1 MSQGC
6 IRVRRHRTGGAHGGS
21 NHVANNGNSPKKRSY
36 THENHRYQEGSDHE
50 ETGKLLPM
58 GCRGHVSSGEEELR
72 DRSRASARR
81 SSSIKRRTPLW
92 FWCGV
97 VFFSGAV
104 SCQTTTQNDAA
115 SQPLVLT
122 IGFPEAGA
130 AGAELGLGQLLNV
143 FTQEGLTQVNLGVDG
158 RAVPRLAEGWSW
170 EAGGLRLRLRLRG
183 DVVFHDGTKLTASV
197 AAEAL
202 KRAIE
207 RPANRALYPSLS
219 DIIDVRP
226 DTDLELVVELSRP
239 SALLPEE
246 LDFPLGTGPDN
257 VGTLAFRLVRQDS
270 DGAVLERFDRYY
282 LGAPRIRQ
290 IVIKP
295 FDTLR
300 TTWTSLLRS
309 EVDMSTDVP
318 PEALEFVQSDDIQT
332 ISFPRNYQFL
342 IAFNSRK
349 PPFTSA
355 LVRRALNSAVDRNR
369 LIASVLRNGGQPATG
384 PLWPQHWAY
393 DASVQPYGFDP
404 RGALSLL
411 ESAGFR
417 LSAATGSLPPARL
430 RFVCLLAD
438 NFSLQERIGLEVQ
451 KQLYDVGVDMQFEVV
466 PIEEYNLRIRSGQF
480 DAVLMDS
487 ISGPTFGR
495 PFIFWRSAREFK
507 GLNMFGYENPD
518 AERLFQ
524 ILRTSTN
531 EAAVRSAVS
540 RLQRTLLED
549 PPALFLV
556 WNQRTRA
563 VSRRFRIEN
572 SGRDPLFTIWQWT
585 ENTDRQ
591 PLSTQ

>member
-1 MSQGC
+1 MG
-6 IRVRRHRTGGAHGGS
+6 RGG
-21 NHVANNGNSPKKRSY
+21 
-36 THENHRYQEGSDHE
+36 Q
-50 ETGKLLPM
+50 L
-58 GCRGHVSSGEEELR
+58 SSGEEELR
-72 DRSRASARR
+72 SRPRASARC
-81 SSSIKRRTPLW
+81 SSVIKRRTALW

-97 VFFSGAV
+97 VFLSGIG
-104 SCQTTTQNDAA
+104 CQSAA
-115 SQPLVLT
+115 SDAPAQRVVLT
-122 IGFPEAGA
+122 IGFPEAGPS
-130 AGAELGLGQLLNV
+130 GTELGLGQLINI
-143 FTQEGLTQVNLGVDG
+143 FTLEGLTQVTFGVDG
-158 RAVPRLAEGWSW
+158 RALPRLAESWSW
-170 EAGGLRLRLRLRG
+170 ESDGMRLRLRLRG
-183 DVVFHDGTKLTASV
+183 DVEFHDGTKLTSTI

-207 RPANRALYPSLS
+207 RAANRALYPSLS
-219 DIIDVRP
+219 DIVDVHP
-226 DTDLELVVELSRP
+226 DTELELVVELSQP

-246 LDFPLGTGPDN
+246 LDFPLDIGRDN
-257 VGTLAFRLVRQDS
+257 VGTGAFRLVRRDS
-270 DGAVLERFDRYY
+270 EGVLLERFDRYY
-282 LGAPRIRQ
+282 LGAPRIDQ

-332 ISFPRNYQFL
+332 VSFPRNYQFL

-393 DASVQPYGFDP
+393 DTSVQPYGFDP
-404 RGALSLL
+404 RAAVSLL
-411 ESAGFR
+411 ESAGFQP
-417 LSAATGSLPPARL
+417 SAASGSLPPARL
-430 RFVCLLAD
+430 RFVCLLPD

-466 PIEEYNLRIRSGQF
+466 PIEEYTLRIRAGQF

-487 ISGPTFGR
+487 ISGPTVGR

-507 GLNMFGYENPD
+507 GLNMFGYENPE

-563 VSRRFRIEN
+563 VSRRFRVEN
-572 SGRDPLFTIWQWT
+572 SARDPLFTIWQWA
-585 ENTDRQ
+585 ENSDRRAV
-591 PLSTQ
+591 STQ

>member
-1 MSQGC
+1 M
-6 IRVRRHRTGGAHGGS
+6 A
-21 NHVANNGNSPKKRSY
+21 
-36 THENHRYQEGSDHE
+36 THDTAPE
-50 ETGKLLPM
+50 P
-58 GCRGHVSSGEEELR
+58 V
-72 DRSRASARR
+72 
-81 SSSIKRRTPLW
+81 
-92 FWCGV
+92 
-97 VFFSGAV
+97 
-104 SCQTTTQNDAA
+104 
-115 SQPLVLT
+115 VLT
-122 IGFPEAGA
+122 VGFPEAGV
-130 AGAELGLGQLLNV
+130 AGVDFGLGQLLNV

-158 RAVPRLAEGWSW
+158 RAVPRLAESWSW
-170 EAGGLRLRLRLRG
+170 ENEGLRLRLRLRG
-183 DVVFHDGTKLTASV
+183 DVLFHDGTKLTSSV

-202 KRAIE
+202 KRAVE
-207 RPANRALYPSLS
+207 RPANRARYPSLS
-219 DIIDVRP
+219 DISGVYP
-226 DTDLELVVELSRP
+226 DTELELIVELSRP

-246 LDFPLGTGPDN
+246 LDFPLGIGPDN
-257 VGTLAFRLVRQDS
+257 VGTGAFRLVKQDS
-270 DGAVLERFDRYY
+270 EGAVLERFDRYY
-282 LGAPRIRQ
+282 LGAPQIRQ
-290 IVIKP
+290 IVVKP

-349 PPFTSA
+349 PPFTSP
-355 LVRRALNSAVDRNR
+355 LVRRALNGAVDRNR
-369 LIASVLRNGGQPATG
+369 LIASVLRGAAQPATG

-404 RGALSLL
+404 RTAASVL
-411 ESAGFR
+411 ESAGFHVR
-417 LSAATGSLPPARL
+417 GATADSPPARL
-430 RFVCLLAD
+430 RFTCLVPD
-438 NFSLQERIGLEVQ
+438 NFSLLERIGLEVQ
-451 KQLYDVGVDMQFEVV
+451 KQLYDIGVDMQFEVV
-466 PIEEYNLRIRSGQF
+466 PIELFNNRIEEGQF
-480 DAVLMDS
+480 DAVLVDM

-495 PFIFWRSAREFK
+495 PFLFWRSARQFK
-507 GLNMFGYENPD
+507 GLNTFGYENAE

-540 RLQRTLLED
+540 RLQRVLLDD
-549 PPALFLV
+549 PPALFLA

-563 VSRRFRIEN
+563 VSRRFRVDD